1 MTSVVSDQSHLLS
14 DQSDLID
21 DKNDWLTSKLE
32 EQLKQMLK
40 SRDGGSEDES
50 WRRFDMPRHVLDELH
65 SLILDTEK
73 NRGYCLNLG
82 YELKRMRELRTN
94 CSDATIKVRRLVNN
108 FKERI
113 EDIEKQV
120 WDDEHKLKDD
130 FSFANI
136 GSSGLND
143 IILLHDWYACNAP

>member
-73 NRGYCLNLG
+73 NRGHCLNLG

-113 EDIEKQV
+113 EDVEKQV
-120 WDDEHKLKDD
+120 WDDEHKQKDD
-130 FSFANI
+130 FPFANI